1 MGNEGVDMCLL
12 NDRGCLVDIKNIKED
27 SAEIKADLKEFI
39 RNQDQI
45 NKKISI
51 HETRISIVEENV
63 KSTKEQS
70 ADIKTKAWQI
80 ISAILIF
87 IILYILGKN
96 I

>member
-1 MGNEGVDMCLL
+1 MGNIENCELL
-12 NDRGCLVDIKNIKED
+12 ERGCLMDIKNIKED
-27 SAEIKADLKEFI
+27 LTEIKADLKEFI

-45 NKKISI
+45 NKRISI
-51 HETRISIVEENV
+51 HETRIAIVEESV
-63 KSTKEQS
+63 KTSKESS

>member
-1 MGNEGVDMCLL
+1 MGMCEFLEK
-12 NDRGCLVDIKNIKED
+12 GCLVDIKNIKED
-27 SAEIKADLKEFI
+27 STEIKNDLKEFI
-39 RNQDQI
+39 KHQEQI
-45 NKKISI
+45 NERVSK

-63 KSTKEQS
+63 KTSKEQS

-87 IILYILGKN
+87 ILLYILGKN

>member
-12 NDRGCLVDIKNIKED
+12 NDKGCLVDIKNIKED
-27 SAEIKADLKEFI
+27 STEIKADLKEFI
-39 RNQDQI
+39 RNQDKI
-45 NKKISI
+45 NIAISK
-51 HETRISIVEENV
+51 HETRIAIVEESV
-63 KSTKEQS
+63 KTSREAS